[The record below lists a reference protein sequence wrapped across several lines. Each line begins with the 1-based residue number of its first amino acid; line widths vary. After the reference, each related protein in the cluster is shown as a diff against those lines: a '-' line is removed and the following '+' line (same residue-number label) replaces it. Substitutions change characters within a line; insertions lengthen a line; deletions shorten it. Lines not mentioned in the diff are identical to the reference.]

1 MSVGTAF
8 QRLERGGRTIATGR
22 TALLHGVA
30 GGLELLEGHFAVL
43 RVQKDVPV
51 LVAHGVWLAGGIA
64 VFAVDVSEEWSA
76 RDAV

>member
-1 MSVGTAF
+1 
-8 QRLERGGRTIATGR
+8 
-22 TALLHGVA
+22 LHGVA